1 MSTKV
6 RIDGRVI
13 EEARKA
19 QKLSRQKLCNL
30 GHDRKTP
37 IGRASIERMEAAK
50 SDQLFAY
57 DKVKIVADLLD
68 IEVGH
73 IIQVEAKT
81 SNSSDKLA
89 TTAINSG
96 NQLSTILSRTEKL
109 IITSHV
115 EPEDVTLQQFIIE
128 IAKEWDLESKSTV
141 TKIESIE
148 QLQASFKKKNQL
160 KNLSD
165 NCIYVYHA
173 NSYRVAFFDIVGR
186 EIYGEDEE
194 AIEFIPEGA
203 AFSSIS
209 YQEKQARDNLSTY
222 GHDFDG
228 IGAQRIDYLIFSD
241 SQVAPWVNHQ
251 TNPFGFPEG
260 TLQSI
265 SEDYERHREKES

>member
-50 SDQLFAY
+50 PNQLFAY

-68 IEVGH
+68 IEVGNV
-73 IIQVEAKT
+73 IQVEAKT

-89 TTAINSG
+89 TTAITSG

-115 EPEDVTLQQFIIE
+115 EPEDVKLQESIIE
-128 IAKEWDLESKSTV
+128 IATEWDSEAKATV
-141 TKIESIE
+141 TNIESIE
-148 QLQASFKKKNQL
+148 QMQASFKKKNQL
-160 KNLSD
+160 KQLAD

-173 NSYRVAFFDIVGR
+173 NSYRVAFFDIDGR
-186 EIYGEDEE
+186 EIYGDNEE
-194 AIEFIPEGA
+194 EVEFIPQGA
-203 AFSSIS
+203 TFSSVS
-209 YQEKQARDNLSTY
+209 YAVKQASDNLSTY
-222 GHDFDG
+222 GYDFDG

-241 SQVAPWVNHQ
+241 AEVAPWVNHQ

-265 SEDYERHREKES
+265 SEDYERRREKES

>member
-30 GHDRKTP
+30 GNDRKTP

-50 SDQLFAY
+50 PNQLFAY

-68 IEVGH
+68 IEVGSVV
-73 IIQVEAKT
+73 QVEAKT

-89 TTAINSG
+89 TTAITSG

-109 IITSHV
+109 VITSHV
-115 EPEDVTLQQFIIE
+115 EPEDVKLQQFIIE
-128 IAKEWDLESKSTV
+128 IATEWDLESKPTV
-141 TKIESIE
+141 TNIESIE
-148 QLQASFKKKNQL
+148 QMQASFKKKNQL
-160 KNLSD
+160 KQLAD
-165 NCIYVYHA
+165 NGINVYHA
-173 NSYRVAFFDIVGR
+173 NSYRVAFFDIDGT
-186 EIYGEDEE
+186 EIYGDSEE
-194 AIEFIPEGA
+194 EVEFIPQGA
-203 AFSSIS
+203 TFSSIS
-209 YQEKQARDNLSTY
+209 YAEKQARDKLSTY
-222 GHDFDG
+222 GYDYDG

-241 SQVAPWVNHQ
+241 AQVAPWVNHQ

-260 TLQSI
+260 TLKSI
-265 SEDYERHREKES
+265 SEDYEKYREKES

>member
-50 SDQLFAY
+50 PNQLFAY

-68 IEVGH
+68 IEVGNV
-73 IIQVEAKT
+73 IQVEAKT

-89 TTAINSG
+89 TTAITSG

-115 EPEDVTLQQFIIE
+115 EPEDVKLQESIIE
-128 IAKEWDLESKSTV
+128 IATEWDSEAKATV
-141 TKIESIE
+141 TNIESIE
-148 QLQASFKKKNQL
+148 QMQASFKKKNQL
-160 KNLSD
+160 KQLAD

-186 EIYGEDEE
+186 EIYGANEEDV
-194 AIEFIPEGA
+194 EFIPQGA
-203 AFSSIS
+203 TFSSVS
-209 YQEKQARDNLSTY
+209 YAVKQASDNLSTY
-222 GHDFDG
+222 GYDFDG

-241 SQVAPWVNHQ
+241 AEVAPWVNHQ

-265 SEDYERHREKES
+265 SEDYERRREKES